1 MILNVKVKK
10 TILATAK
17 LALVTERTEFHLL
30 MSILITHIYD
40 SFKIIILLHGFVK
53 LNILYAHQKIFV
65 HINHFAILNVFLLF
79 FFFSPTV
86 LNTLK

>member
-10 TILATAK
+10 TILVTVK

-53 LNILYAHQKIFV
+53 LNILYGCMLIRKYLYTLTI
-65 HINHFAILNVFLLF
+65 LLF
-79 FFFSPTV
+79 
-86 LNTLK
+86 